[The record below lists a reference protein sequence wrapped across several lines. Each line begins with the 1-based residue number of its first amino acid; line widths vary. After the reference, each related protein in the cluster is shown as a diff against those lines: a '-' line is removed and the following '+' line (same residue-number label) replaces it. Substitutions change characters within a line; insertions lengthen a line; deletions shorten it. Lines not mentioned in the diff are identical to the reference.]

1 MARSG
6 PRFSLVEAALLICLI
21 AVVLAV
27 FVPNF
32 VRRIR
37 TNKISEATELL
48 EEMSRRTR
56 AYYET
61 SWSPGSEA
69 CLPSAA
75 GPTPATPT
83 ADPESVDFLADEVE
97 GRDTWRALS
106 FQPDR
111 PVRFSYSFLPSRDGC
126 GIDDTESS
134 VVLRARGDL
143 DGDGVFST
151 FERRASVGPRGFTHA
166 EALLVH
172 QRTE

>member
-1 MARSG
+1 M
-6 PRFSLVEAALLICLI
+6 
-21 AVVLAV
+21 VLAV
-27 FVPNF
+27 FVPTF

-61 SWSPGSEA
+61 SWAPGSEA

-83 ADPESVDFLADEVE
+83 AVD
-97 GRDTWRALS
+97 GRDTWQALS
-106 FQPDR
+106 FQPDH

-143 DGDGVFST
+143 DGDGVLST